1 MVMVAVYMKSSSRPR
16 VSASKSLRTT
26 VPLSCSRNPAWNI
39 RSKYGE
45 QEHSTSLCAGKCRPS
60 ATNTVSVNRP
70 YTKYF
75 LFAVKYFLRAV
86 PLSSSGRTVAMLC

>member
-1 MVMVAVYMKSSSRPR
+1 MRMSWTLSSLIVMVAVYMKSSSRPR
-16 VSASKSLRTT
+16 VSASKSFRTT

-70 YTKYF
+70 YAKYF
-75 LFAVKYFLRAV
+75 MFAVTYFLR
-86 PLSSSGRTVAMLC
+86 TVST